1 MFERFS
7 ADARSAVVRAQVIAQ
22 ETQAGRV
29 ESAHL
34 ALAVAGDAGSAAA
47 RVLTDLGVDMEGLG
61 DVERNIATIWA
72 G

>member
-1 MFERFS
+1 
-7 ADARSAVVRAQVIAQ
+7 
-22 ETQAGRV
+22 
-29 ESAHL
+29 
-34 ALAVAGDAGSAAA
+34 VAGDAGSAAA